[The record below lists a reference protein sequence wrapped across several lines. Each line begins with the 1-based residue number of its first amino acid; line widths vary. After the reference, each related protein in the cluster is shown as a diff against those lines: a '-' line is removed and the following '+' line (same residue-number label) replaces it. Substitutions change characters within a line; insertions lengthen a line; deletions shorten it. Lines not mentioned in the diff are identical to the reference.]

1 MSARRLTPA
10 QRQASLDA
18 YLAELAAQFHARRC
32 SCGAPAMM
40 IIVGSD
46 AVIEM
51 GITLRRAIPD
61 RNLCMAHAG
70 LMSNREVA

>member
-18 YLAELAAQFHARRC
+18 YLAELAAEFLARRC
-32 SCGAPAMM
+32 ACGAPAIMVV
-40 IIVGSD
+40 VGTE
-46 AVIEM
+46 AVTEM